1 MFNFRNFFNNDCD
14 DSSDKNYCCEKNCP
28 KKSDCCCSY
37 NPKVN
42 CKVYPVGPTGATGA
56 EGPMGPIGPTGSTGP
71 AGGPTG
77 PTGATGATGAIGIT
91 GPTGPIGAT
100 GATGEE
106 GATGPTGA
114 TGVTGETGA
123 TGATGI
129 GTVLPFSSGS
139 PVELTSVADGLVG
152 LPAVVSFGSSMQLPD
167 VLGSTIDLT
176 GLADHTFIVPQDA
189 TIENLS
195 VFFSS
200 TAILSVLG
208 SDVNISAQ
216 LYSANPAGNVLAPL
230 AGTQVD
236 LLPSFNG
243 IISIGDTASVNQALN
258 IPVTAGTRLALIVSM
273 TVTGVGIAT
282 TVIGTV
288 SAGLNLV

>member
-1 MFNFRNFFNNDCD
+1 
-14 DSSDKNYCCEKNCP
+14 
-28 KKSDCCCSY
+28 
-37 NPKVN
+37 
-42 CKVYPVGPTGATGA
+42 
-56 EGPMGPIGPTGSTGP
+56 
-71 AGGPTG
+71 
-77 PTGATGATGAIGIT
+77 
-91 GPTGPIGAT
+91 
-100 GATGEE
+100 
-106 GATGPTGA
+106 
-114 TGVTGETGA
+114 
-123 TGATGI
+123 
-129 GTVLPFSSGS
+129 
-139 PVELTSVADGLVG
+139 
-152 LPAVVSFGSSMQLPD
+152 MQLPD